1 MGRQEPT
8 SQMHYYKNQ
17 GAILKNSIAIEKNK
31 QFWYVFFTEKD
42 FN

>member
-1 MGRQEPT
+1 MTR
-8 SQMHYYKNQ
+8 KDQ
-17 GAILKNSIAIEKNK
+17 GAILRNSIAIEKNK